1 MHSITRN
8 GLTALA
14 LSLSFS
20 LPAWALDGDANRG
33 QVAAAVCTACH
44 QADGSGMNMPGGE
57 SWPRLSGLDAQYIYK
72 QMQDFQEGKRK
83 NATMLPFANMLN
95 DQQMKDV
102 AVYYSQ
108 LPATAGQGGNQADAE
123 LLAWGEQLATRGD
136 WDRYIVPCSSC
147 HGPGNR
153 GAGADFPGIAGQ
165 HAGYL
170 EQTLK
175 DWQSQTRDNDP
186 LHLMA
191 AIAERMN
198 DRDIQAV
205 SAWLATQPAK

>member
-1 MHSITRN
+1 MQKLKRN
-8 GLTALA
+8 GLAALV

-20 LPAWALDGDANRG
+20 SPAWSLDGDADRG
-33 QVAAAVCTACH
+33 QAAAAVCSACH
-44 QADGSGMNMPGGE
+44 QADGSGMNIPGGE
-57 SWPRLSGLDAQYIYK
+57 SWPRLAGMNAEYIYK
-72 QMQDFQEGKRK
+72 QMQDFQKGTRK
-83 NATMLPFANMLN
+83 NATMLPFAKMLD
-95 DQQMKDV
+95 DQQIKDV

-108 LPATAGQGGNQADAE
+108 LPATPGQGGDQADQD
-123 LLAWGEQLATRGD
+123 LLAWGEHLATRGD
-136 WDRYIVPCSSC
+136 WDRYIVPCSTC

-175 DWQSQTRDNDP
+175 DWQSQARDNDP

-198 DRDIQAV
+198 ARDIQAV